1 MSLNTILW
9 QPHFFTHVVVIQ
21 SLSCVL
27 LLATLW
33 TTALH
38 AWLSS
43 TISWVCSNSSPLSWW
58 CYLTHLSICYPFL
71 VSPSIFPSISSSFPI
86 NQLFLTGSQIMG
98 ASALASVLPMN
109 IQDWFSLGLTGLILQ
124 SNGLSSVFPSTTIW
138 NHEFFGNQPSLW
150 SNSHICIWLLEKK
163 QNKTKQNIA
172 LTIWNFVG
180 KWSLCHTCT
189 TCQKFGACKVS
200 HVWICLFVTTPKFC
214 FIISMMIFYTSC
226 GFFCIKVIF
235 F

>member
-109 IQDWFSLGLTGLILQ
+109 IQGWFSLGLTGLISLQ
-124 SNGLSSVFPSTTIW
+124 LKGFSRVFSSTMVQKHPFFGAQCSKVLMLTVGLSWKGSR
-138 NHEFFGNQPSLW
+138 
-150 SNSHICIWLLEKK
+150 
-163 QNKTKQNIA
+163 
-172 LTIWNFVG
+172 
-180 KWSLCHTCT
+180 LCAE
-189 TCQKFGACKVS
+189 QVSFSFLCKYLAF
-200 HVWICLFVTTPKFC
+200 HR
-214 FIISMMIFYTSC
+214 
-226 GFFCIKVIF
+226 
-235 F
+235 